1 MKIYSLAAGFG
12 LGYVFG
18 NETARRKTMEY
29 FRQMKDSK
37 QAKSL
42 EHRVSEK
49 VTDLTSRDDFDLSDP
64 NSMSTSMRTPS
75 SQLAD
80 SSSAP

>member
-1 MKIYSLAAGFG
+1 MKIYTLAIGFG

-18 NETARRKTMEY
+18 NESARRKTMEY

-49 VTDLTSRDDFDLSDP
+49 VTDLTSRDEMDLSDP
-64 NSMSTSMRTPS
+64 SQMGSSMRTPS
-75 SQLAD
+75 SQLAQ